1 MALMVSVDWS
11 GEVRV
16 VVTALLGGLISLVA
30 VEWHRL
36 TAGSAPDDG
45 VLTAAWGGL
54 GVVLVAVAAQVTL
67 DLDVNRVWATGIA
80 PGSAMAALAA
90 ARGAAMLPIGGLR
103 EGSAIGLLASL
114 TALAYGL
121 GASGGLPV
129 AVTLAAAVV
138 GSAVLVRFGPDRS
151 MAWVRPIEWFVIAA
165 NVEAAAIALAMLP
178 ATQAITAVFLTSGV
192 QAALVGLAR
201 RHGPLLA
208 LSPPL
213 LAVAFVLLIADT
225 AAGSVQWYTLPF
237 ALVVLV
243 EVEIVRLMWRDADP
257 SVTDSLITVEWVG
270 IALAVLPAVVEIFVR
285 SLAAAGILLLVAVG
299 LLLWAIVTRLRRRAV
314 AAAVVAVGSSILVI
328 TAALAGPAP
337 ESAGL
342 WISAAGLGFSVMS
355 IAGVIEAARSR
366 RGKVVRRIDELM
378 GGWQ

>member
-1 MALMVSVDWS
+1 M
-11 GEVRV
+11 
-16 VVTALLGGLISLVA
+16 
-30 VEWHRL
+30 
-36 TAGSAPDDG
+36 
-45 VLTAAWGGL
+45 
-54 GVVLVAVAAQVTL
+54 
-67 DLDVNRVWATGIA
+67 
-80 PGSAMAALAA
+80 
-90 ARGAAMLPIGGLR
+90 
-103 EGSAIGLLASL
+103 
-114 TALAYGL
+114 
-121 GASGGLPV
+121 
-129 AVTLAAAVV
+129 
-138 GSAVLVRFGPDRS
+138 
-151 MAWVRPIEWFVIAA
+151 
-165 NVEAAAIALAMLP
+165 
-178 ATQAITAVFLTSGV
+178 
-192 QAALVGLAR
+192 
-201 RHGPLLA
+201 
-208 LSPPL
+208 
-213 LAVAFVLLIADT
+213 LAVAFVLLIVDT

-237 ALVVLV
+237 ALVVLA

-257 SVTDSLITVEWVG
+257 SVTDSLMSVEWVG
-270 IALAVLPAVVEIFVR
+270 IALAVLPATVEIFVR